1 MAFNTSTLHISVPL
15 TDLAVAFRPELEGYL
30 WSTLLPPKVVT
41 KRTDLIRQIDKGN
54 LLLRKDLRAGKGGRV
69 EEVQFKVGENLSFS
83 AIDYAVQAILRN
95 TERME
100 ADEIL
105 QYDQEN
111 IYHCLIAM
119 HTNIEV
125 VTIKETLRD
134 PNVLT
139 NFVALNPAEYWDDY
153 SSPLSD
159 PVDDIKVGVLQVFVK
174 TGHMPNQIV
183 MHAMVWDRVQR
194 HPKVLARGG
203 VHPTGNAIVT
213 IAEFERIIGVEPGT
227 MKITA
232 QQYNNA
238 NEGQTPNYVSMIGPD
253 TIITYSEAPGIRSY
267 GIGYSYMF
275 QDSSAGGMDVQA
287 VKEIEAPFLVY
298 EFPDNGLFDPR
309 GATVHRLVGGLDQKV
324 QVADAGYLIQ
334 NCVDRTAPRY
344 AGYLNNLYNS

>member
-15 TDLAVAFRPELEGYL
+15 TDLAVAYRPEEDGYL
-30 WSTLLPPKVVT
+30 WSTLLPPKIVT

-54 LLLRKDLRAGKGGRV
+54 LLRWQDLRTGKAGRV
-69 EEVQFKVGENLSFS
+69 QEVQFKVGSNLTFN
-83 AIDYAVQAILRN
+83 AIDYAVEAVLRN
-95 TERME
+95 TERAE

-119 HTNIEV
+119 HTNLEI
-125 VTIKETLRD
+125 VTIKQTLRD
-134 PNVLT
+134 PTVLT
-139 NFVALNPAEYWDDY
+139 NNVSLTSQYYWDNY

-159 PVDDIKVGVLQVFVK
+159 PVDDIITGINQVFVR

-183 MHAMVWDRVQR
+183 MHALVWDRVQR
-194 HPKVLARGG
+194 HPLVLARGG

-213 IAEFERIIGVEPGT
+213 VEQFERICRVDPGT
-227 MKITA
+227 LKITA

-238 NEGQTPNYVSMIGPD
+238 LEDQTPNFVSMIGPD
-253 TIITYSEAPGIRSY
+253 CIITYSEAPSIRSY

-275 QDSSAGGMDVQA
+275 QDSSAGGNDSVQA

-298 EFPDNGLFDPR
+298 EFPDNGQKDPR
-309 GATVHRLVGGLDQKV
+309 GATIHRLVGGLDQKV
-324 QVADAGYLIQ
+324 QVTDAGYLIQ
-334 NCVDRTAPRY
+334 NCVDKTAPRY
-344 AGYLNNLYNS
+344 AGYLNN